1 MKAVKMST
9 RPAQDV
15 VSSLSRIALFR
26 NLTEPQLKQLS
37 EVLHSKTQ
45 PAGTTLMTVEQPGE
59 VVYFILSGTVKVHVE
74 QYDGRDVIISILGPG
89 ESVGEM
95 SLLDQVGRSATVV
108 TIEES
113 EMLWL
118 DRSSFRRFLYEMPL
132 LAYNL
137 ACVLSARLRL
147 ANEQIQALAARE
159 AENRIARHILAFAQ
173 RYGQQLPNGDL
184 YIPIRLTQSD
194 IAALTGASREH
205 TNKILVSYKERGYIS
220 ADRRHY
226 LTIHNQQALAKRC

>member
-1 MKAVKMST
+1 
-9 RPAQDV
+9 
-15 VSSLSRIALFR
+15 
-26 NLTEPQLKQLS
+26 
-37 EVLHSKTQ
+37 
-45 PAGTTLMTVEQPGE
+45 MTVEQPGE
-59 VVYFILSGTVKVHVE
+59 AVYFIVSGTVKVHVE
-74 QYDGRDVIISILGPG
+74 QEDGRDVIISILGPG

-95 SLLDQVGRSATVV
+95 SLLDQTGRSATVV

-118 DRSSFRRFLYEMPL
+118 DRATFRRFLLEMPT

-137 ACVLSARLRL
+137 ACVLSLRLRL
-147 ANEQIQALAARE
+147 ANDQIQALASRE
-159 AENRIARHILAFAQ
+159 TENRIARHILAFAQ

-184 YIPIRLTQSD
+184 RIPIRLTQSD

>member
-1 MKAVKMST
+1 MGIA
-9 RPAQDV
+9 RACDP
-15 VSSLSRIALFR
+15 SSLSGIALFR
-26 NLTEPQLKQLS
+26 DLTEPHLLQLT
-37 EVLHSKTQ
+37 EMFRHKTY
-45 PAGTTLMTVEQPGE
+45 PAGATLMTFEQPGE
-59 VVYFILSGTVKVHVE
+59 AVYFILAGTVKVHVE
-74 QYDGRDVIISILGPG
+74 QEDGRDVIISILGPG
-89 ESVGEM
+89 ECVGEM

-118 DRSSFRRFLYEMPL
+118 DRATFRRFLLEIPA

-147 ANEQIQALAARE
+147 ANDQIQALAARE
-159 AENRIARHILAFAQ
+159 AETRIARHILAFAQ
-173 RYGQQLPNGDL
+173 RYGRQLPNGDL
-184 YIPIRLTQSD
+184 FIPIRLTQSD

-226 LTIHNQQALAKRC
+226 LTVHNQRALAKRC